1 MHKKVAVTGDTS
13 VRAAIYMSTRKRF
26 KEIPKITENGPTK
39 DVRLAIKSEVQQ
51 RI

>member
-13 VRAAIYMSTRKRF
+13 VRAIYMSTKKSSKKYQNRKW
-26 KEIPKITENGPTK
+26 TYK
-39 DVRLAIKSEVQQ
+39 DVRLTIKSEVQQ